1 MNLDI
6 DIDLLYFVHKLQ
18 KKVFEF
24 YKKVKSKFSKA
35 TFNIRKW
42 RTNDPELCTQIHDYE
57 NCEVVNIKRHVN
69 SEVPKYV
76 NIVNSFNS
84 KKILE
89 LYWDHQRDD
98 IREMLSAKLIRKL
111 SIL

>member
-1 MNLDI
+1 MKISIMNLDI

-42 RTNDPELCTQIHDYE
+42 RTNDPELCT
-57 NCEVVNIKRHVN
+57 
-69 SEVPKYV
+69 
-76 NIVNSFNS
+76 
-84 KKILE
+84 
-89 LYWDHQRDD
+89 
-98 IREMLSAKLIRKL
+98 
-111 SIL
+111 